1 MPSGYNLLPPTP
13 GGHPPNPKWQRRL
26 RPRHAL
32 ALLFTL
38 AFFLTLGSFFYW
50 GDLELFAYPE
60 RSPWASDATDFDEI
74 FMREAQLPQHNLSAA
89 YPEGR
94 DGRFVRFSNQVWGL
108 GWNNVLQERLL
119 NTILAYESNR
129 APVFSPFEAWAHPP
143 RDDRTVAGIRKVL
156 VIPSNA
162 LLWGP
167 PAGASWGE
175 GDHHPRA
182 ISDKWWGV
190 VCPLPKRKVINADDI
205 VKEIGKELDGKEVMR
220 QWVALLGDAPENCVE
235 IIGTQVFDFY
245 LLGSTRILSLWKTF
259 SRHPAIKGLKESEL
273 VLTALSRN
281 MDKLQ
286 NRGRFSW
293 RPSILRQHDVIAG
306 LLAIHL
312 RRGDYA
318 GDEGKDN
325 GHCLHLSKWGSTF
338 TGWNQLPQLPDKFN
352 APPRGN
358 IEWGTN
364 TPELASY
371 YLKRCLPTPAQV
383 ASRLHSIRA
392 QRRTH
397 LSHIFIATNA
407 EPGYLAELRVV
418 LAADGW
424 ASDAIV
430 TSDELELN
438 WQAASVGVAVDMAI
452 MSRAEVFIGNGFSSL
467 SSNVVMKRIMS
478 GMPLDTTR
486 LW

>member
-1 MPSGYNLLPPTP
+1 MPNGYSLLPPAP
-13 GGHPPNPKWQRRL
+13 GGYPPNPKWRRL
-26 RPRHAL
+26 RPRHVL
-32 ALLFTL
+32 TLLFALTL
-38 AFFLTLGSFFYW
+38 FFTLGSFFYW
-50 GDLELFAYPE
+50 SDSGLFVYLE
-60 RSPWASDATDFDEI
+60 RSVWTSDATDFDEM
-74 FMREAQLPQHNLSAA
+74 FMGEAQLPQHNLSAA

-108 GWNNVLQERLL
+108 GWNNLLQERLL

-143 RDDRTVAGIRKVL
+143 RDDRTKTGDRKVL
-156 VIPSNA
+156 VIPYNA
-162 LLWGP
+162 LLRGP
-167 PAGASWGE
+167 TAGASWGE

-182 ISDKWWGV
+182 ISDKWWEV
-190 VCPLPKRKVINADDI
+190 VCPLPRRKVINADDI

-220 QWVALLGDAPENCVE
+220 QWTALLRDVPENCVE
-235 IIGTQVFDFY
+235 IIGTQIFDFY
-245 LLGSTRILSLWKTF
+245 LLGSTRILSLWKMF
-259 SRHPAIKGLKESEL
+259 SKHPAIRGLEESEI
-273 VLTALSRN
+273 VLAALSRN
-281 MDKLQ
+281 MGKLQ
-286 NRGRFSW
+286 SRDEFSW
-293 RPSILRQHDVIAG
+293 RPHTLRHNDVMAG
-306 LLAIHL
+306 LIAVHI

-318 GDEGKDN
+318 GHGGEND

-338 TGWNQLPQLPDKFN
+338 TGWNQLPQLPDKFD
-352 APPRGN
+352 PPSRGDL
-358 IEWGTN
+358 EPGTN
-364 TPELASY
+364 TPEIADY

-392 QRRTH
+392 QRPTH

-407 EPGYLAELRVV
+407 EPEYLAELRVV

-430 TSDELELN
+430 TSDELELS
-438 WQAASVGVAVDMAI
+438 WQAESVGVAVDMAI

-467 SSNVVMKRIMS
+467 SSNVVMKRITS

>member
-1 MPSGYNLLPPTP
+1 MPSGYSLLPPTS
-13 GGHPPNPKWQRRL
+13 GGHPPNPWQRRL
-26 RPRHAL
+26 RPRHI
-32 ALLFTL
+32 
-38 AFFLTLGSFFYW
+38 LTLLSTLTLFFTFGSLFYW

-60 RSPWASDATDFDEI
+60 RSPWASDATDFDDV
-74 FMREAQLPQHNLSAA
+74 FMGEAQLPQHNLSAV

-94 DGRFVRFSNQVWGL
+94 SGRFVRFSNQVWGL
-108 GWNNVLQERLL
+108 GWNNLLQERLL

-129 APVFSPFEAWAHPP
+129 APVFSPYEAWAHPP
-143 RDDRTVAGIRKVL
+143 RDDRTETGDRKVL
-156 VIPSNA
+156 VIPYNA
-162 LLWGP
+162 FLWGP
-167 PAGASWGE
+167 TSGAPWGE

-182 ISDKWWGV
+182 ISDKWWEV
-190 VCPLPKRKVINADDI
+190 VCPLQRRKVINADDV

-220 QWVALLGDAPENCVE
+220 QWTALLSETPENCVE
-235 IIGTQVFDFY
+235 IIGAQIFDFY
-245 LLGSTRILSLWKTF
+245 LLGSTRILSLWKKF
-259 SRHPAIKGLKESEL
+259 SKHPAIKGLKESEL

-286 NRGRFSW
+286 NQGRSSW
-293 RPSILRQHDVIAG
+293 RPPILRKRDVIAG
-306 LLAIHL
+306 LLAMHI

-318 GDEGKDN
+318 GEEGKDE

-338 TGWNQLPQLPDKFN
+338 TGWNQLPQLPDKFD
-352 APPRGN
+352 PPSREGL
-358 IEWGTN
+358 EWGTN
-364 TPELASY
+364 TPELADY

-392 QRRTH
+392 QRHTR

-407 EPGYLAELRVV
+407 EPEYLAELRVV

-438 WQAASVGVAVDMAI
+438 WQAKSVGVAVDMAI
-452 MSRAEVFIGNGFSSL
+452 MSRAEVFVGNGFSSL
-467 SSNVVMKRIMS
+467 SSNVVAKRIMS
-478 GMPLDTTR
+478 GMLLDTTR